1 MGVPVLNAYQ
11 FSSRHRD
18 CENYCASLTIIGHKK
33 TTKKII

>member
-11 FSSRHRD
+11 FFRRHRD
-18 CENYCASLTIIGHKK
+18 DENYCASLTIIGHKK